1 MFDHSKLIGRIV
13 EKYKTQSAFAA
24 LMKLSANTWSKK
36 VNGLID
42 FKTSE
47 IRRAVRLL
55 GLRLEEIP
63 EYFFTQKD

>member
-13 EKYKTQSAFAA
+13 EKFKTQSAFAA
-24 LMKLSANTWSKK
+24 CMKLSANTWSKK

-47 IRRAVRLL
+47 IRRAVKLL
-55 GLRLEEIP
+55 GLCLEEIP
-63 EYFFTQKD
+63 EYFFTRKD